1 MYQNKGPVKF
11 EKLSIKIV
19 PEDSARVAA
28 MMGGQFDVTHQVP
41 VAFIQQVKAAPN
53 LTVQEAQ
60 PNFQLM
66 YYGYKTTRPMVADAR
81 VREAMN
87 IAINRAE
94 IVKGIML
101 GNADPAYTFIDP
113 KALDFAEST
122 KGIIK
127 EDVERAKKLLDEAGW
142 KVGSDGIREKD
153 GVKLAPKV
161 LFTQVAYFPRVSE
174 AIQGYMRKI
183 GIDWKIVGFDS
194 TIAPAEMAKQDFEL
208 WTVTFPYISAGDLLN
223 FYFDSKNMPAPNRM
237 NWNDAKTD
245 EYLKMGRASLTEA
258 DRTKYYALAQQ
269 RVTQEHLWMPV
280 MNIAMYTT
288 SVKKLKGVR
297 PHMLYQNTFYKGLD
311 YSF

>member
-1 MYQNKGPVKF
+1 
-11 EKLSIKIV
+11 
-19 PEDSARVAA
+19 
-28 MMGGQFDVTHQVP
+28 
-41 VAFIQQVKAAPN
+41 
-53 LTVQEAQ
+53 
-60 PNFQLM
+60 M
-66 YYGYKTTRPMVADAR
+66 YYGYKTTRPMVSDAR

-87 IAINRAE
+87 IAINRAD

-101 GNADPAYTFIDP
+101 GNADPAYTFVDP

-142 KVGSDGIREKD
+142 KVGADGIREKD

-183 GIDWKIVGFDS
+183 GVDWKIVGYDS

-245 EYLKMGRASLTEA
+245 EYLKMGRAALTEA

>member
-1 MYQNKGPVKF
+1 MLQ
-11 EKLSIKIV
+11 
-19 PEDSARVAA
+19 
-28 MMGGQFDVTHQVP
+28 
-41 VAFIQQVKAAPN
+41 
-53 LTVQEAQ
+53 VQEAK

-66 YYGYKTTRPMVADAR
+66 YYGFKSNRPMVSDPR

-101 GNADPAYTFIDP
+101 GQAEPAYTFIDP
-113 KALDFAEST
+113 AALDFNEET
-122 KGIIK
+122 KTIIK

-142 KVGSDGIREKD
+142 TVGADGFRYKD

-161 LFTQVAYFPRVSE
+161 LFTQVSYFGRVSE

-194 TIAPAEMAKQDFEL
+194 TIAPAEMAKQDYEL
-208 WTVTFPYISAGDLLN
+208 WTVTFPYVSAGDLLN
-223 FYFDSKNMPAPNRM
+223 YYFDSANIPAPNRM
-237 NWNDAKTD
+237 NWKDAQTD
-245 EYLKMGRASLTEA
+245 EWLKLGRAALTDA
-258 DRTKYYALAQQ
+258 DRTKYYGLTQMH
-269 RVTQEHLWMPV
+269 VTKQHLWMPV
-280 MNIAMYTT
+280 MNVAMYTT
-288 SVKKLKGVR
+288 SNKRLKGVR